1 MTNEERPSKTQL
13 KRQAEAL
20 QALGERLMA
29 LPEPDLAQLPLPE
42 VLLAAV
48 RVGRG
53 LQNERGALRRQ
64 RLYIGKLLREVDT
77 SELERAIA
85 KLDDKDAENRAHFH
99 ALEQWRDRMVADGMP
114 ALEAF
119 FDQYPQADR
128 QRLRQLVLAARAEAK
143 AGKPPQRQRELFRE
157 LRHVVDSNSQH

>member
-20 QALGERLMA
+20 QVLGERLMT
-29 LPEPDLAQLPLPE
+29 LPEPDLAQLPLPDE
-42 VLLAAV
+42 LLAAV
-48 RVGRG
+48 RVGRR

-64 RLYIGKLLREVDT
+64 RLYIGKLMRELDT
-77 SELERAIA
+77 HELEAAIA
-85 KLDDKDAENRAHFH
+85 RLDTNDATSRAHFH
-99 ALEQWRDRMVADGMP
+99 ALEQWRDRMVAEGMP

-128 QRLRQLVLAARAEAK
+128 QRLRQLVLAASAEAK

-157 LRHVVDSNSQH
+157 LRHVVETAG